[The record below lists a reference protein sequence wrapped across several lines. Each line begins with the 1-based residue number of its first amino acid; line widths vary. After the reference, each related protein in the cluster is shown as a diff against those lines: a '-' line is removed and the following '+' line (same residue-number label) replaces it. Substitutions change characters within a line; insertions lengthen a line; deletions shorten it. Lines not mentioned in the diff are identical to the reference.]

1 MIESLAPSDRH
12 IVEALRRKGYKATP
26 QRVAICRYTIPLR
39 DHPSAKKIYEIVRKQ
54 YPTVSLATVYNTI
67 DVLKELHMLQEL
79 PMIDGDTRFDPN
91 VEVHINLV
99 CLQCGSI
106 RDFDS
111 RAIEDMVTKVAK
123 TARFDVRGQ
132 SLAVYGVCQDCD
144 LKKGA

>member
-1 MIESLAPSDRH
+1 
-12 IVEALRRKGYKATP
+12 
-26 QRVAICRYTIPLR
+26 
-39 DHPSAKKIYEIVRKQ
+39 
-54 YPTVSLATVYNTI
+54 
-67 DVLKELHMLQEL
+67 MLQEL